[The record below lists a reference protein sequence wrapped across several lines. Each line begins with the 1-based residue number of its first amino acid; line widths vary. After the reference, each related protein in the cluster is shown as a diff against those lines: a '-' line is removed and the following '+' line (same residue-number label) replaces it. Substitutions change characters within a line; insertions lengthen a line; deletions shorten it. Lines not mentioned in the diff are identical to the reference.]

1 MMVLGFAFRGP
12 SRQQSPIFLKKEI
25 IGARGKSMWINAGT
39 MARLRTR
46 PEAEAVIVRRRN
58 AVIFLLLTL
67 LFLGR
72 FAAPAEA
79 VLQFDIPAESAL
91 LMEAGTG
98 QILWSKNPDMITE
111 PASLAKLMVML
122 LTYEAVDRGIA
133 SWNDRVVTSSY
144 AASIGGSSALLAPGE
159 SFTLREMMLAIAIHS
174 ANDATVAVAEH
185 LAASEAAFVEAMNR
199 RAQELGMTNTR
210 FVNSDGLPAPEG
222 QQPNQTTAR
231 DMSILAHELITKF
244 PEVLELTSIDQ
255 YRFREPT
262 PTRPPF
268 DLINT
273 NRLFLRYEGADG
285 LKTGWTNQAGY
296 NLVATAERDGI
307 RLISVVLR
315 TDSEQARAAQ
325 TTRLMDYGFDNF
337 RWHTAVPQGQSVG
350 SVRVPDAAREQ
361 VSVRTGGDLLVFVH
375 RADADRVQ
383 FRIEPRPDLTAP
395 VTVNDV
401 VGEVVAYMDEQELGR
416 VPALA
421 AADAERANFLVRG
434 WRWLRDA
441 FVGDE

>member
-1 MMVLGFAFRGP
+1 MRRR
-12 SRQQSPIFLKKEI
+12 S
-25 IGARGKSMWINAGT
+25 
-39 MARLRTR
+39 
-46 PEAEAVIVRRRN
+46 AVIV
-58 AVIFLLLTL
+58 LLLT
-67 LFLGR
+67 FVFFSR

-79 VLQFDIPAESAL
+79 VLQFDIPSESAL

-98 QILWSKNPDMITE
+98 QILWSKNPDMVTE
-111 PASLAKLMVML
+111 PASLAKIMVML
-122 LTYEAVDRGIA
+122 LVYEAVDRGIA
-133 SWNDRVVTSSY
+133 SWNDRVVTTAY
-144 AASIGGSSALLAPGE
+144 AANIGGSSALLAPGE

-185 LAASEAAFVEAMNR
+185 LAASEMAFVDAMNR

-210 FVNSDGLPAPEG
+210 FVNSDGLPVAEG
-222 QQPNQTTAR
+222 EQPNQTTAR
-231 DMSILAHELITKF
+231 DMAILARELITKY
-244 PEVLELTSIDQ
+244 PEVLEMTSIGQ
-255 YRFREPT
+255 WTFRQAT
-262 PTRPPF
+262 GTRPAF
-268 DLINT
+268 ELLNT
-273 NRLFLRYEGADG
+273 NRLFLRYDGADG

-296 NLVATAERDGI
+296 NLVATAERNGI

-361 VSVRTGGDLLVFVH
+361 LPVRTGQDLRVFVH
-375 RADADRVQ
+375 RSDLDLVTYRV
-383 FRIEPRPDLTAP
+383 EPIPGLKAP

-401 VGEVVAYMDEQELGR
+401 VGEVVASIGDQELAR

-421 AADAERANFLVRG
+421 AADAGKANFLVRS
-434 WRWLRDA
+434 WRWVRDA
-441 FVGDE
+441 VSGDE

>member
-1 MMVLGFAFRGP
+1 MRRR
-12 SRQQSPIFLKKEI
+12 S
-25 IGARGKSMWINAGT
+25 
-39 MARLRTR
+39 
-46 PEAEAVIVRRRN
+46 AVIV
-58 AVIFLLLTL
+58 LLLTL
-67 LFLGR
+67 VFFSRL
-72 FAAPAEA
+72 AAPAEA
-79 VLQFDIPAESAL
+79 VLQFDIPSESAL

-98 QILWSKNPDMITE
+98 QILWSKNPDMVTE
-111 PASLAKLMVML
+111 PASLAKIMVML
-122 LTYEAVDRGIA
+122 LVFEAVDRGIA
-133 SWNDRVVTSSY
+133 SWNDRVVTSAY
-144 AASIGGSSALLAPGE
+144 AANIGGSSALLAPGE

-185 LAASEAAFVEAMNR
+185 LAASEAAFVDAMNR

-231 DMSILAHELITKF
+231 DMAILARELITKF
-244 PEVLELTSIDQ
+244 PEVLELTSIGQ
-255 YRFREPT
+255 WTLRQAT
-262 PTRPPF
+262 ATRPAF
-268 DLINT
+268 ELLNT

-296 NLVATAERDGI
+296 NLVATAERNGI

-337 RWHTAVPQGQSVG
+337 RWHTAVPQGQAVG

-361 VSVRTGGDLLVFVH
+361 LPVRTGADLRVFVH
-375 RADADRVQ
+375 RSDLDLVKYRV
-383 FRIEPRPDLTAP
+383 EPAPDLKAP
-395 VTVNDV
+395 VSVNEV
-401 VGEVVAYMDEQELGR
+401 VGEVVAYIGDQELAR

-421 AADAERANFLVRG
+421 AADAGRANFLVRS
-434 WRWLRDA
+434 WRWVRDA
-441 FVGDE
+441 VSGDE